1 MFFQMAQQHNN
12 PARGEQTIPDNV
24 IRIGCANM
32 HCMWRHDG
40 MQRTATYVTHC
51 RKNRASICERMHNEQ
66 QHTDHDFRMQHNL
79 KTQMLANIQHD
90 GTGRA
95 NMICIW
101 RHDGMRRAANY
112 ASPCR
117 EKLHQFANTNTT
129 KNYIKIM
136 MFKNNSLLCF
146 VWALLF

>member
-1 MFFQMAQQHNN
+1 
-12 PARGEQTIPDNV
+12 
-24 IRIGCANM
+24 
-32 HCMWRHDG
+32 
-40 MQRTATYVTHC
+40 
-51 RKNRASICERMHNEQ
+51 
-66 QHTDHDFRMQHNL
+66 
-79 KTQMLANIQHD
+79 MLATIQHD

-117 EKLHQFANTNTT
+117 EKLHRFANTNTT

-136 MFKNNSLLCF
+136 MFNNGKKGPRARTPQMDASF
-146 VWALLF
+146 